1 MQVATTVF
9 VGNITDKAT
18 DTLVRQVL
26 LVGIILWVT
35 QEAVYVVLSHVV
47 RSDVATLL
55 VGSEFRML
63 QENCKVSQLN
73 L

>member
-26 LVGIILWVT
+26 LVGPSYDLCVKQPVIFRTVCSG
-35 QEAVYVVLSHVV
+35 VVI
-47 RSDVATLL
+47 
-55 VGSEFRML
+55 
-63 QENCKVSQLN
+63 
-73 L
+73 

>member
-26 LVGIILWVT
+26 LVGPSYSYMKQPVMFHT
-35 QEAVYVVLSHVV
+35 VHSG
-47 RSDVATLL
+47 VAI
-55 VGSEFRML
+55 
-63 QENCKVSQLN
+63 
-73 L
+73 

>member
-26 LVGIILWVT
+26 LVGPSYDSYIKQLVIFHTVC
-35 QEAVYVVLSHVV
+35 SG
-47 RSDVATLL
+47 VAI
-55 VGSEFRML
+55 
-63 QENCKVSQLN
+63 
-73 L
+73 